1 MKRHRRF
8 TLLVMSC
15 GVALALD
22 GMLISN
28 GWGFCT
34 TITKGQAPTPIQDCL
49 QGISQATNT
58 CTNKSVKVT
67 IKRCFPNGKCETFM
81 RSIAPG
87 ASDSFGC
94 ADSPD
99 KAGAVEHTVVREEEF
114 S

>member
-15 GVALALD
+15 GMALVLD
-22 GMLISN
+22 GMLLST

-34 TITKGQAPTPIQDCL
+34 TITKELGPTTLLDCP
-49 QGISQATNT
+49 QGMSQATNT
-58 CTNKSVKVT
+58 CTNRSVKVT

-87 ASDSFGC
+87 ASDFLGC
-94 ADSPD
+94 AESPD
-99 KAGAVEHTVVREEEF
+99 QAGSVEHTVVREEEF

>member
-34 TITKGQAPTPIQDCL
+34 TISKGQAPTPIQDCL

>member
-34 TITKGQAPTPIQDCL
+34 TITKGQAPTTIQDCL
-49 QGISQATNT
+49 QGLSQATNT

-87 ASDSFGC
+87 ASDSLGC

>member
-34 TITKGQAPTPIQDCL
+34 TISKGKAPTPIQDCL

-87 ASDSFGC
+87 ASDSLGC

-99 KAGAVEHTVVREEEF
+99 KAGAVEYTVVREEEF

>member
-67 IKRCFPNGKCETFM
+67 IKRCFPTGKCETFM